1 MRLIGRL
8 DIKLDHVVK
17 GKMLEGVKKK
27 YSVEYL
33 FKHLSN
39 ENELQKF
46 GVTEIVLNDSIASLY
61 GWKNHFLTNLEIP
74 YTGVPVSLG
83 GGLASIEDII
93 AASTIAEK
101 VVLNTI
107 NFSDISLLEKADSI
121 IGSQSVVVELHVL
134 KYRGQEILLTEN
146 GKIQQSISLDDYLKN
161 LTQIDFGELY
171 VLSVSN
177 DGMGYGL
184 DYDLA
189 KKVIDY
195 FPNKSVVLGGGM
207 RKEEDFV
214 QAKSIGLSGVMC
226 SSVYH
231 DYILKCKDDLPC

>member
-1 MRLIGRL
+1 MTRLRPCMA
-8 DIKLDHVVK
+8 
-17 GKMLEGVKKK
+17 GKTT
-27 YSVEYL
+27 
-33 FKHLSN
+33 FW
-39 ENELQKF
+39 ELQKYLTRECRF
-46 GVTEIVLNDSIASLY
+46 
-61 GWKNHFLTNLEIP
+61 HF
-74 YTGVPVSLG
+74 G

-93 AASTIAEK
+93 AASNIAEK

-121 IGSQSVVVELHVL
+121 IGSQSVVVELQVL

-146 GKIQQSISLDDYLKN
+146 GKIQQSISLDDYLEN
-161 LTQIDFGELY
+161 LTQMNFGELY

-207 RKEEDFV
+207 RKEEDFA
-214 QAKSIGLSGVMC
+214 QAQSIGLSGVMC

-231 DYILKCKDDLPC
+231 DYILKCKDDLPR